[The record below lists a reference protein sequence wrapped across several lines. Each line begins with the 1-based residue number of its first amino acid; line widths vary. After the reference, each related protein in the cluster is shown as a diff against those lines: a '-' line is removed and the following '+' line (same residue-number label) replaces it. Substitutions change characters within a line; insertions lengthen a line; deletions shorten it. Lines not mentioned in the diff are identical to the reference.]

1 MQGHIIKGYSG
12 FYYVASAYKIYECSL
27 RGKNRMVKGGF
38 LPGDIVEFTALSEKE
53 GVEKGVIEK
62 VISRKNQLIRPSIAN
77 VDQIIIVTSAANPA
91 PDLMFVDRM
100 SVIALYNKIEP
111 IICFSKADLLTAEEK
126 AALAQIYQPT
136 GFSTLFTSS
145 VNMLGIENLK
155 TRLHG
160 KISVFAGNSGVGKS
174 SLVNILSARNYSQV
188 GEISAKLKRGKHTT
202 RHVELFTLDE
212 QSFIADT
219 PGFSALSL
227 PEELKRE
234 QLARFFPDFM
244 EYLDECRFNTC
255 LHDKEPDCAVKEAL
269 NESKISKSRYENYL
283 ILLQE
288 VIANERSF

>member
-27 RGKNRMVKGGF
+27 RGKNRIAKGGF

-53 GVEKGVIEK
+53 GAEKGVIEK

-136 GFSTLFTSS
+136 GF
-145 VNMLGIENLK
+145 
-155 TRLHG
+155 
-160 KISVFAGNSGVGKS
+160 
-174 SLVNILSARNYSQV
+174 
-188 GEISAKLKRGKHTT
+188 
-202 RHVELFTLDE
+202 
-212 QSFIADT
+212 
-219 PGFSALSL
+219 L
-227 PEELKRE
+227 P
-234 QLARFFPDFM
+234 
-244 EYLDECRFNTC
+244 
-255 LHDKEPDCAVKEAL
+255 AV
-269 NESKISKSRYENYL
+269 
-283 ILLQE
+283 
-288 VIANERSF
+288 